1 MGAMTYRPE
10 TSGSRSLGVASGCL
24 LLVVILAGVLVGAY
38 AVHNP
43 NHIQMGAW
51 PPVAELVAVAT
62 GFALGYGVHAQQRHA
77 DWTLFTFG
85 VGAAAVSLFLLGAVA
100 FVLSFNQL

>member
-1 MGAMTYRPE
+1 MTYGPE
-10 TSGSRSLGVASGCL
+10 PPGSRFLAIASGCV

-43 NHIQMGAW
+43 NHIQIGAW
-51 PPVAELVAVAT
+51 APFAELVAVAT
-62 GFALGYGVHAQQRHA
+62 GVGLGYGVHAQQRRA